1 MSECKGPEAV
11 ATKVTEEMLEHID
24 EEAERIDVTRAEYLR
39 QVLDLYRN
47 AAEEGVTCSCGQTL
61 RLRV

>member
-11 ATKVTEEMLEHID
+11 ATKVTDEMMDRID
-24 EEAERIDVTRAEYLR
+24 EEADELGVTRAEYLR
-39 QVLDLYRN
+39 LVLDFHRE

-61 RLRV
+61 RLRL